1 MYIGLPFW
9 QTTQF
14 DGREVTHMPEAE
26 FGRRS
31 LSAYLTERVRTP
43 DWLIWLTGLAIIGS
57 LVLPTTSLGIQ
68 GKLTTLIIAVLIIV
82 LTGALILIGIL
93 VKKVGLK
100 SKEARA
106 NATVARWRNIVML
119 LGSAFMIVLH
129 TSMLMS
135 TVANL

>member
-1 MYIGLPFW
+1 
-9 QTTQF
+9 
-14 DGREVTHMPEAE
+14 MPEAE

>member
-1 MYIGLPFW
+1 MYIGLLFMAHHK
-9 QTTQF
+9 F
-14 DGREVTHMPEAE
+14 DGREVIHMPEAE

-82 LTGALILIGIL
+82 LTGALILIGVL